1 MPSTTTLFRWQTK
14 AMRDSAYR
22 PGSLNSSTLLG
33 LLAILL
39 WSSTVALARRIS
51 EGLGPLSAG
60 AAVYLTA
67 TVFLGALHWLKERSF
82 RKLRQLPRR
91 YVVGCGALFV
101 IYTLALFLALGRA
114 ADRSQTMEVGLL
126 NYLWPA
132 LTILFSLWI
141 VGNKASFGLV
151 PGTLLA
157 LAGVVLVLTQGAA
170 LSWGSFVANLLSNPV
185 VYGLGLVAAISWGLY
200 SNLARRWGTADSEGA
215 VLLFTLA
222 TGLAFALMRLLHAEA
237 SVVSQRVLGEVAF
250 LGSATALGYLFWDI
264 AMRKGNQM
272 LVAACSYLTPFFSTV
287 VSSLYLHVVPT
298 TSLWLGCVLIIAGSV
313 VSWRSVRPPETSPQ
327 RRQDREDR

>member
-1 MPSTTTLFRWQTK
+1 MSRDPHLNPNTL
-14 AMRDSAYR
+14 AGM
-22 PGSLNSSTLLG
+22 
-33 LLAILL
+33 LAILL

-51 EGLGPLSAG
+51 EGLGPLTAG

-67 TVFLGALHWLKERSF
+67 TLFLSVLYWVRERSF
-82 RKLRQLPRR
+82 HGLRRLPRR
-91 YVVGCGALFV
+91 YVLGCGALFV

-132 LTILFSLWI
+132 LTILFSLWL
-141 VGNKASFGLV
+141 VGNRASFGLV

-157 LAGVVLVLTQGAA
+157 LLGIVLVLTQGAA
-170 LSWGSFVANLLSNPV
+170 FSWGSFSGNILRNPV
-185 VYGLGLVAAISWGLY
+185 AYGLGLVAAVSWGLY

-215 VLLFTLA
+215 VLVFTLA
-222 TGLAFALMRLLHAEA
+222 TGLAFAGMRLLRPEV
-237 SVVSQRVLGEVAF
+237 SVVNPRVLGEVAF
-250 LGSATALGYLFWDI
+250 LASATALGYLFWDI

-287 VSSLYLHVVPT
+287 VSSIYLRVVPT
-298 TSLWLGCVLIIAGSV
+298 VSLWLGCALIIAGSV
-313 VSWRSVRPPETSPQ
+313 LSWRSVRPEGEQHGGAKVRS
-327 RRQDREDR
+327 